1 LATTDNR
8 QRTNTTLT
16 SSPAPLILGG
26 AVNEAKLTWSTPLS
40 QRRSLAPPSG
50 LAARLEACRARIHEK
65 SVSGYL
71 ITNRADQFYL
81 TGFDG
86 EDGAALILPD
96 RVCLLTDGRF
106 REEAQSAA
114 PWAQAV
120 VRLGTP
126 LVESLAKV
134 VRRHRLKRLGFQP
147 GSLSVAS
154 YRTFHKALRPTS
166 LIAVPN
172 VLSELRLAKDASEV
186 AAIGRAIQV
195 AEAAFKA
202 VTRRIR
208 PGWTESL
215 LAAELEYDMLC
226 RGASGPSFPTIVAVG
241 ANASVPH
248 YRPGEARVEV
258 GSAILIDWGA
268 TVDHYRSDLTRVV
281 FIRRIPPRFR
291 RMYADVLAAQ
301 EEGIR
306 AVRPGARACDVDGA
320 ARRSLK
326 KVGMDKYFAHG
337 LGHGLGLDI
346 HEPPR
351 VAMKMEEPLQS
362 GMVVTV
368 EPGVYLPGVGGV
380 RIEDDVLVTQD
391 GCRVLT
397 HLPKDIESMV
407 I

>member
-1 LATTDNR
+1 
-8 QRTNTTLT
+8 LT
-16 SSPAPLILGG
+16 
-26 AVNEAKLTWSTPLS
+26 
-40 QRRSLAPPSG
+40 QRRSPKPSPII
-50 LAARLEACRARIHEK
+50 AARLEACRARIQEK
-65 SVSGYL
+65 SLSGYL
-71 ITNRADQFYL
+71 ITNRADQYYL

-96 RVCLLTDGRF
+96 RVYLLTDGRF
-106 REEAQSAA
+106 REEADQTA

-120 VRLGTP
+120 VRLGKP

-134 VRRHRLKRLGFQP
+134 VKKCRLKRLGFQS
-147 GSLSVAS
+147 GALTVAN
-154 YRTFHKALRPTS
+154 YRTFKKEVRPTS
-166 LIAVPN
+166 FVAVPN
-172 VLSELRLAKDASEV
+172 LMDELRVVKDQSEV
-186 AAIGRAIQV
+186 EATERAIEV

-202 VTRRIR
+202 TIRRIQ
-208 PGWTESL
+208 PGWTESR
-215 LAAELEYDMLC
+215 LAAELEYEMFT
-226 RGASGPSFPTIVAVG
+226 RGASGPAFQSIVAVG
-241 ANASVPH
+241 ANGSLPH
-248 YRPGEARVEV
+248 YRPGNARVEV
-258 GSAILIDWGA
+258 GVPVLIDWGA

-301 EEGIR
+301 EAGIK
-306 AVRPGARACDVDGA
+306 AIRPGARACDVDGA

-326 KVGMDKYFAHG
+326 QVGMDKYFAHG

-351 VAMKMEEPLQS
+351 LAKIAKEPLRP